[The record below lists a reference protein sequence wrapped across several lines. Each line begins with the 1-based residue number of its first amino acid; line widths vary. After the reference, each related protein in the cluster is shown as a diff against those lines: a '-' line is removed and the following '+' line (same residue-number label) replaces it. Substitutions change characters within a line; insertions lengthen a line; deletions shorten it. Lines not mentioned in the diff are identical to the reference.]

1 MLSEADSKETG
12 GKAEAHNR
20 RQTLLEQAQLSSTGA
35 EPEYPL
41 QRRYL
46 CLVCPCDS
54 SCSTAG

>member
-1 MLSEADSKETG
+1 MRQTARRQ
-12 GKAEAHNR
+12 EAHNW